1 MGTETFHDATMQLHA
16 GVELVA
22 DEWDALA
29 DRTASVPWFRPG
41 WFRAWYEAFA
51 PGEEQ
56 VLTVRAGPGSA
67 VVGVVPL
74 REERGVIRSATNWHT
89 PEFCLLADSDALESL
104 AGALVQRRPH
114 RIELQFVD
122 SEDPGTSAF
131 RAAAE
136 SAGYTILARQLER
149 SPYIETGGDWKSYVA
164 ERSGK
169 LLRELRR
176 RRRRLEAEGRF
187 EFEVHD
193 GTERL
198 EELLEEGFRVEAA
211 SWKSA
216 AGSAIA
222 SEPSTRRFYGEIGR
236 WAADRKWLR
245 LAFLR
250 LDSKPFAF
258 DFALEEGGVHY
269 LLKTGY
275 DPAYGRF
282 APGML
287 LRHEMIARAFAEGLR
302 SYEFLGNDEPWK
314 LEWTTTVRRRELLQA
329 FAPTVRGRLEH
340 AAFAYGRPLAKRVL
354 ALVRR

>member
-1 MGTETFHDATMQLHA
+1 
-16 GVELVA
+16 
-22 DEWDALA
+22 
-29 DRTASVPWFRPG
+29 
-41 WFRAWYEAFA
+41 
-51 PGEEQ
+51 
-56 VLTVRAGPGSA
+56 VLTVRSDTSL
-67 VVGVVPL
+67 VGVVPFT
-74 REERGVIRSATNWHT
+74 EGRGVVRSATNWHT
-89 PEFCLLADSDALESL
+89 PEFRLLADSGTLESL
-104 AGALVQRRPH
+104 AGALLARRPH
-114 RIELQFVD
+114 RIELGFVD
-122 SEDPGTSAF
+122 AEDPGTRAF

-136 SAGYTILARQLER
+136 NAGYSINARPLER
-149 SPYIETGGDWKSYVA
+149 SPYIGTGGDWESYTG

-198 EELLEEGFRVEAA
+198 DGLLEEGFQVEAA

-222 SEPSTRRFYGEIGR
+222 SEPSTRRFYSEIAQ
-236 WAADRKWLR
+236 WAAARNWLR

-258 DFALEEGGVHY
+258 DFALEQDGVHY

-287 LRHEMIARAFAEGLR
+287 LRYEMIARAFSEGLR
-302 SYEFLGNDEPWK
+302 SYEFLGTDEPWK
-314 LEWTTTVRRRELLQA
+314 LEWTTTVRRRDLVQA
-329 FAPTVRGRLEH
+329 FAPTLRGRVEY

-354 ALVRR
+354 AVVRR